1 MHSGIPEQAARVI
14 SNSTSREVAQRGNV
28 DAESRS
34 ICVLCTLML
43 GRGLGQGPEACVSR
57 GAVR

>member
-1 MHSGIPEQAARVI
+1 MNSGNPEQTARVI
-14 SNSTSREVAQRGNV
+14 SNRTSREVAQRVNV

-34 ICVLCTLML
+34 IRVLCILRL